1 MAAPQF
7 KLSLSLS
14 TQQSTRTYC
23 ARLLLPF
30 SLPSHHDQVVRACRL
45 FFLAPPSAQRV
56 WRCPGQT
63 LSTSSCQCMRQP
75 WFSTATWF
83 LRSLSCSLLGWST
96 ALAIQSRMSPLSKQP
111 WMGKHCLRGPPTCP
125 IPNTFEKL
133 FPAEPG
139 RRSTAV
145 RYFRSTT
152 PSFFWFKIVSE
163 PNWLYQVPLKLQGLD
178 FTSGSQILMVLLT
191 KGGEIDVDSFILGDF
206 DFSNRV
212 KVSCPILV
220 DSQISLRVPTMY
232 HCNQEVRSFSWPSH
246 TIHWAVHTVVEVP

>member
-1 MAAPQF
+1 
-7 KLSLSLS
+7 
-14 TQQSTRTYC
+14 
-23 ARLLLPF
+23 
-30 SLPSHHDQVVRACRL
+30 
-45 FFLAPPSAQRV
+45 
-56 WRCPGQT
+56 
-63 LSTSSCQCMRQP
+63 MRQP

-111 WMGKHCLRGPPTCP
+111 WMGKHYLGHQLVQSP
-125 IPNTFEKL
+125 IFEKL

-145 RYFRSTT
+145 RYSPSTT

-191 KGGEIDVDSFILGDF
+191 KGGEIDLDSFILGEF
-206 DFSNRV
+206 DCSNLV

-232 HCNQEVRSFSWPSH
+232 RCNQEVRSFSWPSH
-246 TIHWAVHTVVEVP
+246 TIHWAVHTVVEVPFRQTTEKANATPGLS